1 MKIMKK
7 GWILMVVFLI
17 GCANNG
23 NVGLGTQNDTEVTE
37 SQEVSDDLY
46 GKSLNDIRFGD
57 WEDGDWLD
65 NDYIREVRRYLD
77 DYNRGVIVNEKMEP
91 YRELVKGKFVI
102 AYSEP
107 FLLGGLFLNIIFPDD
122 ADKIFDTWVYSDVNE
137 DTGAITGYRCYGL
150 QLAGEDSGFTKEM
163 ILEIIQEHPELKMW

>member
-1 MKIMKK
+1 MKK
-7 GWILMVVFLI
+7 GWLLLVACLI

-23 NVGLGTQNDTEVTE
+23 NVGLETQNDTEETD
-37 SQEVSDDLY
+37 SQEVSDELY

-77 DYNRGVIVNEKMEP
+77 DYNRGVIVDEKMEP

-107 FLLGGLFLNIIFPDD
+107 FLLGGLFLNIIFLD
-122 ADKIFDTWVYSDVNE
+122 APEKIFDTWVYSDVNE
-137 DTGAITGYRCYGL
+137 DTGAITGYHCYGL

-163 ILEIIQEHPELKMW
+163 ILEIIQEHPEIKLW